1 MTGLLIITAAA
12 LLISF
17 AADRRR
23 TWAGIRFGV
32 RMLVKIMPALI
43 FMVAAVGVLLSAMN
57 PRFLESLFGGSG
69 PIPFLAGLAVG
80 AVALIPGFIAFP
92 LAGVLRAHGVST
104 AVLAAFVT
112 SLLMVG
118 VVTLPLEVRFFGR
131 KAALWRNLL
140 SLVAAV
146 AVALAMAV
154 VLK

>member
-32 RMLVKIMPALI
+32 RMLVKILPALI

>member
-1 MTGLLIITAAA
+1 MMSLWIITGVA
-12 LLISF
+12 LLVSL
-17 AADRRR
+17 AVDRRR
-23 TWAGIRFGV
+23 TWAGIGFGM
-32 RMLVKIMPALI
+32 RMLVKILPALVL
-43 FMVAAVGVLLSAMN
+43 MVAAVGVLLSALS
-57 PRFLESLFGGSG
+57 PRFLETLFGGSG

-118 VVTLPLEVRFFGR
+118 VVTLPLEIRFFGR

-140 SLVAAV
+140 SLVAAA
-146 AVALAMAV
+146 AVALVMAV

>member
-1 MTGLLIITAAA
+1 MRGVLIVTAGA
-12 LLISF
+12 LLLSL

-23 TWAGIRFGV
+23 TWAGIRFGTK
-32 RMLVKIMPALI
+32 MLIKIVPALVL
-43 FMVAAVGVLLSAMN
+43 MVVAVGLLLSALN
-57 PRFLESLFGGSG
+57 PRALESLFGGKG

-118 VVTLPLEVRFFGR
+118 VVTLPLEIRFFGG

-140 SLVAAV
+140 SLAAAAAV
-146 AVALAMAV
+146 ALGMAR

>member
-1 MTGLLIITAAA
+1 MTGLLVVTAVA
-12 LLISF
+12 LLVSLM
-17 AADRRR
+17 ADRRR
-23 TWAGIRFGV
+23 TWAGVRFGV
-32 RMLVKIMPALI
+32 RMLVKILPALVL
-43 FMVAAVGVLLSAMN
+43 MVAAVGLLLSALDS
-57 PRFLESLFGGSG
+57 RFLESLFGGSG

-140 SLVAAV
+140 SLVAAA
-146 AVALAMAV
+146 AVALVMAV

>member
-1 MTGLLIITAAA
+1 MTALAVFTGAA
-12 LLISF
+12 LLLSI

-23 TWAGIRFGV
+23 TWAGIVFGA
-32 RMLVKIMPALI
+32 RMFVKILPALVL
-43 FMVAAVGVLLSAMN
+43 MVAAVGLLLSALN
-57 PRFLESLFGGSG
+57 PRFLESLFGGAG
-69 PIPFLAGLAVG
+69 LIPFLTGLMVG

-92 LAGVLRAHGVST
+92 LAGLLRAHGVST

-140 SLVAAV
+140 SLAA
-146 AVALAMAV
+146 AAFVALVMAV
-154 VLK
+154 VLR